1 MTAAEQQLDSLI
13 EVAVPMP
20 VHDSYTYRV
29 PEPMQTMTAV
39 GKRVLVPFGR
49 RKLTAYVLGP
59 ARQIPERSK
68 IKSIIDVLDDQAL
81 FPTAMVD
88 LFRWIAAYYIH
99 PLGEVVQA
107 ALPSGLTVAEQT
119 LYQLSESGRLLS
131 ESSPTDSDVV
141 LMLKL
146 LKDGSCNY
154 SRMQREAAAGMRSTL
169 KRWTTRGWVTKHT
182 AMSHQRI
189 GPKTQRYVVS
199 IAFQPPEKKLS
210 PQRLKILELLKENG
224 AVSMAEL
231 KTRLPTAP
239 SLVRAMAKDQQVG
252 IEERQ
257 VYRDLLGTPIAPDQ
271 APELMPEQ
279 AAAVEKIGSALG
291 LGFKT
296 FLLAGVTGSGKTEV
310 YLHLAATALA
320 QHRSVLVLVPEIALI
335 SQMERAFRARFGDR
349 IAYLHSGLS
358 AGERYDQWLRIAR
371 GEVRVV
377 IGARSAIFAPL
388 ERVGLV
394 VVDEEHD
401 DSYKQEG
408 ALRYNAR
415 DLAVVRAKMDDALAV
430 LGSAT
435 PSVQSTYNV
444 KQGKYHQ
451 VSLSQRVDHRR
462 LPDILVHD
470 LSDIKE
476 ERGLRRFLTPA
487 LAEAMHAALARKE
500 QILLF
505 LNRRGFASTLVCAS
519 CGQPLRCDHCEISL
533 TYHRNCNAYKCH
545 YCGFS
550 QAAGACCHHCGSS
563 DIKRLGLGTE
573 KLEGEIQKRYP
584 QARVARMDRDTTRRK
599 GATIKI
605 LKALHERRIDILV
618 GTQMVAKGHD
628 YPHITV
634 VGIICADLS
643 LSLPDFRA
651 GERTFQLLAQVAGR
665 AGRGTASGKVILQTY
680 NPQHFSIAAARNQDY
695 DAFYRQEIEFRK
707 ALAYP
712 PFARMVQVR
721 INGRDQSQTVAYAR
735 QLGHHCRQLLNAPR
749 YKELEAL
756 GPIEAPLSRIANRY
770 RWQLL
775 IKGPYVNRLHGFVQ
789 DLLFGPKAVAG
800 KSGIRVSIDV
810 DPLFLM

>member
-1 MTAAEQQLDSLI
+1 MNELI
-13 EVAVPMP
+13 EVAVPVP
-20 VHDSYTYRV
+20 VYDSYTYRV
-29 PEPMQTMTAV
+29 PEPMQPMVAV

-49 RKLTAYVLGP
+49 RKLTAYVMGP
-59 ARQIPERSK
+59 AGQIPDHVKK
-68 IKSIIDVLDDQAL
+68 IKPIVDVLDDHPL
-81 FPTAMVD
+81 FSVAMAD
-88 LFRWIAAYYIH
+88 LFRWIAEYYIH

-131 ESSPTDSDVV
+131 VSHPSDPDVV
-141 LMLKL
+141 LMLTL
-146 LKDGSCNY
+146 LKSGLCSY
-154 SRMQREAAAGMRSTL
+154 SRMQREAVAGFTRSRL
-169 KRWTTRGWVTKHT
+169 NRWVTRGWVTKQT
-182 AMSHQRI
+182 ALSHQRI
-189 GPKTQRYVVS
+189 GPKTQRYVVP
-199 IAFQPPEKKLS
+199 IAFKPPKKKLS
-210 PQRLKILELLKENG
+210 GQRLKILDIMRESG
-224 AVSMAEL
+224 VISMAEL
-231 KTRLPTAP
+231 KSRMPTAP
-239 SLVRAMAKDQQVG
+239 GLVRAMVKDRQAA
-252 IEERQ
+252 IEDRQ
-257 VYRDLLGTPIAPDQ
+257 VYRDLLGSPIAPDQ
-271 APELMPEQ
+271 APELMPGQ
-279 AAAVEKIGSALG
+279 AAAVAQIGGALG

-310 YLHLAATALA
+310 YLHLAAEAMA
-320 QHRSVLVLVPEIALI
+320 QHRSVLILVPEIALI

-371 GEVRVV
+371 GEIKIV

-444 KQGKYHQ
+444 KQGKYQQ
-451 VSLSQRVDHRR
+451 VSLSQRVDNRT

-487 LAEAMHAALARKE
+487 LVEAMHEALASK
-500 QILLF
+500 QQVLLF
-505 LNRRGFASTLVCAS
+505 LNRRGFAGTLVCAS
-519 CGQPLRCDHCEISL
+519 CGQPLRCGRCDISL
-533 TYHRNCNAYKCH
+533 TYHRKINAYKCH

-550 QAAGACCHHCGSS
+550 QSAGACCNHCGSS

-573 KLEGEIQKRYP
+573 KLEGEIQKLFP
-584 QARVARMDRDTTRRK
+584 QARVARMDRDTTSRK

-605 LKALHERRIDILV
+605 LKALRERRIDILV

-643 LSLPDFRA
+643 LSMPDFRA

-680 NPQHFSIAAARNQDY
+680 NPSHFSITAARNQDY

-721 INGRDQSQTVAYAR
+721 INGRDKSLTATYTCR
-735 QLGHHCRQLLNAPR
+735 LGHLCRQLLNSGR
-749 YKELEAL
+749 YKQLEAL

-775 IKGPYVNRLHGFVQ
+775 IKGPHVHQLRGYVH
-789 DLLFGPKAVAG
+789 DLLLGPEALAG
-800 KSGIRVSIDV
+800 KSGISVTIDV